1 MHGVGGS
8 GETPSLTMR
17 RMSVQPD
24 LPLRP
29 MTLGELLDA
38 ATVLLRLR
46 ALPLLAAAAALA
58 AAEQVLL
65 APLRAAQHL
74 TPPFYGPADGHV
86 GGWWML
92 TAFGFGLEGFIV
104 TLLGALAG
112 AAVGPALLDQPV
124 RHRALW
130 RRARP
135 FAAVTAA
142 VLVCGA
148 SGVAAF
154 AGFVPWLLVY
164 ALFGLA
170 GPALTVDRAGNPFSA
185 LARSARLT
193 VRAGIRGAR
202 ILLAG
207 YLTWFA
213 IRFALGAGWTA
224 VAARVSGSQ
233 PQWQPWLVPVAW
245 GLANTVAYAALACI
259 AAVLL
264 VDVRV
269 RTEGLDIAIG
279 LARGRGAD
287 PAAALVS
294 TS

>member
-1 MHGVGGS
+1 
-8 GETPSLTMR
+8 MR

-38 ATVLLRLR
+38 AMVLLRIR
-46 ALPLLAAAAALA
+46 AVPLLGAAAVLA
-58 AAEQVLL
+58 AAEQLLL

-74 TPPFYGPADGHV
+74 QPPYYGPAAGHA
-86 GGWWML
+86 GGWWTL
-92 TAFGFGLEGFIV
+92 SALGFGLEGFAI
-104 TLLGALAG
+104 TLLAALAG
-112 AAVGPALLDQPV
+112 AAVGPALLEQRV
-124 RHRALW
+124 AHRALC
-130 RRARP
+130 RRSRP
-135 FAAVTAA
+135 VAAVTTA
-142 VLVCGA
+142 VLVCGVC
-148 SGVAAF
+148 GVAAF
-154 AGFVPWLLVY
+154 LGFVPWLVVWG
-164 ALFGLA
+164 LFGLT
-170 GPALTVDRAGNPFSA
+170 GPVLTVDRAGNPFSA

-224 VAARVSGSQ
+224 VAARVFGSQ
-233 PQWQPWLVPVAW
+233 PQWQSWLVPIAW
-245 GLANTVAYAALACI
+245 GLANTVAYAALACV